1 MKKLGTYCGGSAAL
15 LLLAVLPSFAAS
27 IAGNVKG
34 PDGKPLMGIF
44 VVAENS
50 QNKMTVTVLSDA
62 RGNYHINNLPAA
74 TYSVQISAVGYKS
87 DPHDRV
93 QLASDQKFSCDFAL
107 QTAPVRWT
115 DLTTYQITQLLP
127 KTDKHD
133 LSKRYQEPYF
143 NTCMTSCH
151 SLQHRVAP
159 LSHDKDGWKVLIQ
172 YMSNTIMGGEG
183 GGRMTDERAD
193 DFAEFLAAMFG
204 PDSKKPDSPADLP
217 DYKKLTRTFSPEAM
231 NIAYV
236 EYDFPPI
243 KGQGPWS
250 AVEDK
255 DGMFWIPYY
264 GRGNEVV
271 RLNSKTAELTRFPL
285 PFTKTAGIHSAVPA
299 PDGTVWFTEA
309 ALGKFGHLNPATKEI
324 VEYQNTPLPD
334 GKPTGTHT
342 IRVDEHGR
350 VWTSGGPAIT
360 MFDPATKQFSHFD
373 LGNTYANVV
382 GHDGD
387 EWFTSFVFPGPIGR
401 VTKDGKLS
409 KFYPPTKGKPQRL
422 LVDEN
427 NIVWFSERGGNKLGR
442 FDPKTEAFK
451 EYDLPGPAASP
462 YAIGMDRNK
471 MIWYASHEQDTIG
484 RFDPETGDVVEYPYP
499 HSEISMREFFMDS
512 QGRMWYA
519 SSVNNKVGYWY
530 INQ

>member
-1 MKKLGTYCGGSAAL
+1 MRLIHKLMFLAL
-15 LLLAVLPSFAAS
+15 TASMASPVFAAS
-27 IAGNVKG
+27 ITGNVKG

-62 RGNYHINNLPAA
+62 QGGYHINNLPAA

-87 DPHDRV
+87 DAHQNV
-93 QLASDQKFSCDFAL
+93 QLTADQKLSCDFAL

-115 DLTTYQITQLLP
+115 ELTTYQITQLLP

-143 NTCMTSCH
+143 TTCMTSCH

-159 LSHDKDGWKVLIQ
+159 LNLDQKGFKNLIQ

-183 GGRMTDERAD
+183 GGRMTDEKAD

-204 PDSKKPDSPADLP
+204 PDSKKPASPSDLP
-217 DYKKLTRTFSPEAM
+217 EYKKLVRTFSPVAM

-236 EYDFPPI
+236 EYDFPAI

-255 DGMFWIPYY
+255 NGMFWIPYY

-271 RLNSKTAELTRFPL
+271 RLDPKTAELTRFPL
-285 PFTKTAGIHSAVPA
+285 PFTKTAGIHSAIPA

-342 IRVDEHGR
+342 IRVDEQGH

-360 MFDPATKQFSHFD
+360 MFDPVTKNFSHFD
-373 LGNTYANVV
+373 VGNTYGNVV
-382 GHDGD
+382 GHNGD
-387 EWFTSFVFPGPIGR
+387 EWFTSFVFPGPIAR

-442 FDPKTEAFK
+442 WIPK
-451 EYDLPGPAASP
+451 PGPSRSLICPDPPPALTPSEWIAIRWSGTPHTSRTLSAA
-462 YAIGMDRNK
+462 
-471 MIWYASHEQDTIG
+471 
-484 RFDPETGDVVEYPYP
+484 
-499 HSEISMREFFMDS
+499 
-512 QGRMWYA
+512 
-519 SSVNNKVGYWY
+519 
-530 INQ
+530 

>member
-1 MKKLGTYCGGSAAL
+1 MRFIGKLVSLAL
-15 LLLAVLPSFAAS
+15 TASLASTAFAAS
-27 IAGNVKG
+27 IAGNVTG
-34 PDGKPLMGIF
+34 PDGKPIMGIF

-62 RGNYHINNLPAA
+62 QGRYHINNLPAA
-74 TYSVQISAVGYKS
+74 TYSVQISAVGYRS
-87 DPHDRV
+87 DPHDNV
-93 QLASDQKFSCDFAL
+93 QLTADQKLACDFAL
-107 QTAPVRWT
+107 QAASVRWT

-127 KTDKHD
+127 KTAKHD

-143 NTCMTSCH
+143 TTCMTSCH
-151 SLQHRVAP
+151 SLQHRVASQ
-159 LSHDKDGWKVLIQ
+159 SHDAQGWKTLIQ

-183 GGRMTDERAD
+183 GGRMTDEKAQ

-204 PDSKKPDSPADLP
+204 PDSKKPASPAALP
-217 DYKKLTRTFSPEAM
+217 EYKKLVRTFSPEAM

-271 RLNSKTAELTRFPL
+271 RLNPKTAELARFPL
-285 PFTKTAGIHSAVPA
+285 PFTKTAGIHSAIPA

-309 ALGKFGHLNPATKEI
+309 ALGKFGHLNPFTKEI
-324 VEYQNTPLPD
+324 VEYQNTPLLD
-334 GKPTGTHT
+334 GTPTGTHT
-342 IRVDEHGR
+342 IRVDERGR

-360 MFDPATKQFSHFD
+360 MFDPIANKFSHFD
-373 LGNTYANVV
+373 VGNTYGNIV
-382 GHDGD
+382 GHNGD
-387 EWFTSFVFPGPIGR
+387 EWFTSFVFPGPIAR

-442 FDPKTEAFK
+442 FDPQTESFK
-451 EYDLPGPAASP
+451 EFDLPGPAASP

-484 RFDPETGDVVEYPYP
+484 RFDPKTGEVIEYPYP

-530 INQ
+530 INR

>member
-1 MKKLGTYCGGSAAL
+1 MRLIHKLMFLAL
-15 LLLAVLPSFAAS
+15 TASMASPVFAAS
-27 IAGNVKG
+27 ITGNVKG
-34 PDGKPLMGIF
+34 PDGKSLMGIF

-62 RGNYHINNLPAA
+62 QGRYHINNLPAA

-87 DPHDRV
+87 DPHQNV
-93 QLASDQKFSCDFAL
+93 QLTADQKFSCDFAL

-115 DLTTYQITQLLP
+115 ELTTYQITQLLP

-143 NTCMTSCH
+143 TTCMTSCH
-151 SLQHRVAP
+151 SLQKRVAP
-159 LSHDKDGWKVLIQ
+159 LNLDQKGFKNLIQ

-183 GGRMTDERAD
+183 GGRMTDEKAD

-204 PDSKKPDSPADLP
+204 PDSKKPASPSDLP
-217 DYKKLTRTFSPEAM
+217 EYKKLVRTFSPEAM

-236 EYDFPPI
+236 EYDFPAI

-255 DGMFWIPYY
+255 NGMFWIPYY

-271 RLNSKTAELTRFPL
+271 RLDSKTAELTRFPL
-285 PFTKTAGIHSAVPA
+285 SFTKTAGIHSAIPA

-342 IRVDEHGR
+342 IRVDEQGR

-360 MFDPATKQFSHFD
+360 MFDPVTKNFSHFD
-373 LGNTYANVV
+373 VGNTYGNVV

-387 EWFTSFVFPGPIGR
+387 EWFTSFVFPGPIAR

-442 FDPKTEAFK
+442 LDPQTGSIK
-451 EYDLPGPAASP
+451 EFDLPGPAASP

-484 RFDPETGDVVEYPYP
+484 RFDPKTGDVTEYPYP

>member
-1 MKKLGTYCGGSAAL
+1 MKRLGTYSGCCAAL
-15 LLLAVLPSFAAS
+15 LLLAALPGFAAS
-27 IAGNVKG
+27 ITGNVKG
-34 PDGKPLMGIF
+34 PDGKPQMGIF

-62 RGNYHINNLPAA
+62 QGNYHINNLPAA

-87 DPHDRV
+87 DPHDHV
-93 QLASDQKFSCDFAL
+93 QLAADQKLSCDFAL

-133 LSKRYQEPYF
+133 LSNRYQEPYF

-183 GGRMTDERAD
+183 GGRMTDEKAD

-204 PDSKKPDSPADLP
+204 PDSKKPASPADLP
-217 DYKKLTRTFSPEAM
+217 EYKKLVRTFSPEAM

-264 GRGNEVV
+264 G
-271 RLNSKTAELTRFPL
+271 
-285 PFTKTAGIHSAVPA
+285 
-299 PDGTVWFTEA
+299 
-309 ALGKFGHLNPATKEI
+309 
-324 VEYQNTPLPD
+324 
-334 GKPTGTHT
+334 
-342 IRVDEHGR
+342 
-350 VWTSGGPAIT
+350 
-360 MFDPATKQFSHFD
+360 
-373 LGNTYANVV
+373 
-382 GHDGD
+382 
-387 EWFTSFVFPGPIGR
+387 
-401 VTKDGKLS
+401 
-409 KFYPPTKGKPQRL
+409 
-422 LVDEN
+422 
-427 NIVWFSERGGNKLGR
+427 
-442 FDPKTEAFK
+442 
-451 EYDLPGPAASP
+451 
-462 YAIGMDRNK
+462 
-471 MIWYASHEQDTIG
+471 
-484 RFDPETGDVVEYPYP
+484 
-499 HSEISMREFFMDS
+499 
-512 QGRMWYA
+512 
-519 SSVNNKVGYWY
+519 
-530 INQ
+530 

>member
-1 MKKLGTYCGGSAAL
+1 M
-15 LLLAVLPSFAAS
+15 
-27 IAGNVKG
+27 
-34 PDGKPLMGIF
+34 MGIF

-62 RGNYHINNLPAA
+62 QGRYHINNLPAA
-74 TYSVQISAVGYKS
+74 TYSVQISAVGFKS
-87 DPHDRV
+87 DPHNNV
-93 QLASDQKFSCDFAL
+93 QLTADQKSSCDFAL

-127 KTDKHD
+127 KTAKHD

-143 NTCMTSCH
+143 TTCMTSCH
-151 SLQHRVAP
+151 SLQHRVATQ
-159 LSHDKDGWKVLIQ
+159 SHDEQGWKTLIQ

-183 GGRMTDERAD
+183 GGRMTDEKAD
-193 DFAEFLAAMFG
+193 DFAEFLTAMFG
-204 PDSKKPDSPADLP
+204 PDSKKPASPADLP
-217 DYKKLTRTFSPEAM
+217 EYKKLVRTFSPEAM

-271 RLNSKTAELTRFPL
+271 RLNAKTAELTRFPL

-309 ALGKFGHLNPATKEI
+309 ALGKFGHLNPTTKEI

-334 GKPTGTHT
+334 GTATGTHT
-342 IRVDEHGR
+342 VRVDEQGR
-350 VWTSGGPAIT
+350 VWLSGGPAIT
-360 MFDPATKQFSHFD
+360 MFDPATKKFSHFD
-373 LGNTYANVV
+373 LGNTYGNVV
-382 GHDGD
+382 GHNGD

-401 VTKDGKLS
+401 V
-409 KFYPPTKGKPQRL
+409 
-422 LVDEN
+422 DEGWQTLE
-427 NIVWFSERGGNKLGR
+427 VLPADQGQAAALTGGR
-442 FDPKTEAFK
+442 
-451 EYDLPGPAASP
+451 
-462 YAIGMDRNK
+462 
-471 MIWYASHEQDTIG
+471 
-484 RFDPETGDVVEYPYP
+484 
-499 HSEISMREFFMDS
+499 
-512 QGRMWYA
+512 
-519 SSVNNKVGYWY
+519 
-530 INQ
+530 

>member
-1 MKKLGTYCGGSAAL
+1 MRFIDKLAFLAL
-15 LLLAVLPSFAAS
+15 MASFTLPGFGAS
-27 IAGNVKG
+27 VAGNVKG

-62 RGNYHINNLPAA
+62 QGRYHINNLPAA

-87 DPHDRV
+87 EPHSGV
-93 QLASDQKFSCDFAL
+93 QLTADQKISCDFAL

-127 KTDKHD
+127 KTAKHD

-143 NTCMTSCH
+143 TTCMTSCH

-159 LSHDKDGWKVLIQ
+159 LNLDEKGWKNLIQ

-183 GGRMTDERAD
+183 GGRMTDEKAETL
-193 DFAEFLAAMFG
+193 AEFLAAMFG
-204 PDSKKPDSPADLP
+204 PNSTKPASPADLP
-217 DYKKLTRTFSPEAM
+217 EYKKLVRTFSPEAM
-231 NIAYV
+231 KIAYV
-236 EYDFPPI
+236 EYDFPSI

-309 ALGKFGHLNPATKEI
+309 ALGKFGHLNPATKEM

-334 GKPTGTHT
+334 GTPTGHT
-342 IRVDEHGR
+342 RFEWMSRGACGSAAVPPSPCLTLRPKNTPTSMSAIPMATSSGTMA
-350 VWTSGGPAIT
+350 TSGSPR
-360 MFDPATKQFSHFD
+360 FRVPRPHRQSHK
-373 LGNTYANVV
+373 
-382 GHDGD
+382 
-387 EWFTSFVFPGPIGR
+387 GR
-401 VTKDGKLS
+401 ELS

-422 LVDEN
+422 LVDDN

-442 FDPKTEAFK
+442 FDPQTETSK
-451 EYDLPGPAASP
+451 NSICRDPPPALTPSAWI
-462 YAIGMDRNK
+462 ATR
-471 MIWYASHEQDTIG
+471 
-484 RFDPETGDVVEYPYP
+484 
-499 HSEISMREFFMDS
+499 
-512 QGRMWYA
+512 
-519 SSVNNKVGYWY
+519 
-530 INQ
+530 

>member
-1 MKKLGTYCGGSAAL
+1 MRSIHRVAFLV
-15 LLLAVLPSFAAS
+15 LAIFLSSPLFGAS

-44 VVAENS
+44 VVAENP

-62 RGNYHINNLPAA
+62 QGRYHINNLPAA

-87 DPHDRV
+87 EPHDRV
-93 QLASDQKFSCDFAL
+93 QLTADQKASCDFAL
-107 QTAPVRWT
+107 QSAPVRWT

-127 KTDKHD
+127 KTAKHD

-143 NTCMTSCH
+143 TTCMTSCH
-151 SLQHRVAP
+151 SLKHRVAP
-159 LSHDKDGWKVLIQ
+159 LNLDQKGFKNLIQ

-193 DFAEFLAAMFG
+193 DFAELLATWFG
-204 PDSKKPDSPADLP
+204 PDSKKPVSPADLP
-217 DYKKLTRTFSPEAM
+217 EYKKYVRTFSPEAM

-236 EYDFPPI
+236 EYDFPAT

-285 PFTKTAGIHSAVPA
+285 PFTKTAGIHSAIPA

-324 VEYQNTPLPD
+324 VEYENTPLPD

-342 IRVDEHGR
+342 IRVDKQGR
-350 VWTSGGPAIT
+350 VWISGGPAIT
-360 MFDPATKQFSHFD
+360 MFDPVTKMFSHFD
-373 LGNTYANVV
+373 LGNTYGNVV
-382 GHDGD
+382 GHNGD

-442 FDPKTEAFK
+442 FDPQTETFK
-451 EYDLPGPAASP
+451 EFDLPGPAASP

-471 MIWYASHEQDTIG
+471 MIWYASHEQDSIG
-484 RFDPETGDVVEYPYP
+484 RFDPKTGAVIEYPYP

-512 QGRMWYA
+512 QGRMWYG
-519 SSVNNKVGYWY
+519 SSVNNKIGYWY